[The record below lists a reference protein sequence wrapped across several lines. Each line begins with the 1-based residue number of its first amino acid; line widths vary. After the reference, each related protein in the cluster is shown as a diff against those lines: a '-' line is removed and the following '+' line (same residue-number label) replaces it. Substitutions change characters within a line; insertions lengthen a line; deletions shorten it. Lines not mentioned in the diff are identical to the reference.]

1 MPVAKADVF
10 HYTAWVYE
18 RQVGR
23 FAALACVKWQLQ
35 DVVMVHRNKPLAGAI
50 DLSSRGAKLR
60 LFVVLAGVMLTL
72 AVAERMFD
80 PAFRHW
86 LLARRPSG
94 ELERSPIDTRL
105 PPAPRAGESDSFVAV
120 RPSPQP
126 TGWEDALSRV
136 EDDTLFQRPAER
148 EAWRLIEDRVRQIDP
163 AELRRQ
169 SLGEIGFAQLF
180 QQPDAY
186 RGQAVTVRGRV
197 MNAARAELQLG
208 DGERGE
214 RFVLWLLPAGGP
226 TLPIVVYTQSLPA
239 GFPPIE
245 RLPGGQLTKLREDVT
260 VTGILLKRGSYH
272 ATDGPRTAPVVLA
285 YMPDWVPPLRADGNR
300 SPTAFGPSWLWPT
313 IGAALGLAAIFVAA
327 AAWLTR
333 DAKGQGRGAANE
345 RLAAV
350 NLSGVSVGPSTAELL
365 QQMEEQRRGSK

>member
-1 MPVAKADVF
+1 
-10 HYTAWVYE
+10 
-18 RQVGR
+18 
-23 FAALACVKWQLQ
+23 L
-35 DVVMVHRNKPLAGAI
+35 
-50 DLSSRGAKLR
+50 
-60 LFVVLAGVMLTL
+60 
-72 AVAERMFD
+72 
-80 PAFRHW
+80 
-86 LLARRPSG
+86 
-94 ELERSPIDTRL
+94 
-105 PPAPRAGESDSFVAV
+105 AGESDSFVAV
-120 RPSPQP
+120 TPSPQP

-169 SLGEIGFAQLF
+169 SLGEIGFTQLF

-186 RGQAVTVRGRV
+186 RGQAVTLRGRV
-197 MNAARAELQLG
+197 MNAARAEVQLA

-285 YMPDWVPPLRADGNR
+285 YMPDWVPPISAARDSSR
-300 SPTAFGPSWLWPT
+300 FVFGPGWIWPT
-313 IGAALGLAAIFVAA
+313 IGAALALALVFIAA
-327 AAWLTR
+327 ANWFTR
-333 DAKGQGRGAANE
+333 PTKGQGRGAADE
-345 RLAAV
+345 RLAATDFR
-350 NLSGVSVGPSTAELL
+350 GVSVGPSTGEILR
-365 QQMEEQRRGSK
+365 QMEAQRRGSK